1 MSARLVFATS
11 NAHKVSELEAI
22 LAPAWEGFEAGCVAR
37 MSDFDVASPVED
49 GVTFEENSLIK
60 ARALARAPAWRPS
73 PTTPVSR

>member
-49 GVTFEENSLIK
+49 GVTS
-60 ARALARAPAWRPS
+60 RR
-73 PTTPVSR
+73 TP